1 MFWRHYFERRGMEKM
16 IVICMGSSCFAR
28 GNRDHLELI
37 ENYLHGNRI
46 DAEVRFS
53 GCRCR
58 GECGRGP
65 NLEINGNLY
74 HEVDT
79 GTLLD
84 LLEFHFSG
92 VTIET

>member
-1 MFWRHYFERRGMEKM
+1 MENT

-37 ENYLHGNRI
+37 ENYLHGNGLTANI
-46 DAEVRFS
+46 HFS

-65 NLEINGNLY
+65 NIEINGTL
-74 HEVDT
+74 HREIDT

-84 LLEFHFSG
+84 LLEYYFSE
-92 VTIET
+92 VEIRV

>member
-1 MFWRHYFERRGMEKM
+1 MCFHRRTDMKNS

-37 ENYLHGNRI
+37 ENYLDGNGI
-46 DAEVRFS
+46 TAEIQFS

-65 NLEINGNLY
+65 NIEINGTLH

-84 LLEFHFSG
+84 LMEYYFSA
-92 VTIET
+92 VRAEV

>member
-1 MFWRHYFERRGMEKM
+1 MKNS

-28 GNRDHLELI
+28 GNREHLELI
-37 ENYLHGNRI
+37 ENYLHGNGI
-46 DAEVRFS
+46 AAEIRFS

-58 GECGRGP
+58 NECGRGP
-65 NLEINGNLY
+65 NIEINGILH

-84 LLEFHFSG
+84 LMEYYFSA
-92 VTIET
+92 VQAAV

>member
-1 MFWRHYFERRGMEKM
+1 MENK

-28 GNRDHLELI
+28 GNREHLELI
-37 ENYLHGNRI
+37 ENYLHGNKLI
-46 DAEVRFS
+46 ADVRFS

-65 NLEINGNLY
+65 NIEINGTLH
-74 HEVDT
+74 HEIDT

-84 LLEFHFSG
+84 LLEYYFSG
-92 VTIET
+92 VNAGV

>member
-1 MFWRHYFERRGMEKM
+1 MKNS

-28 GNRDHLELI
+28 GNREHLEEI
-37 ENYLHGNRI
+37 ESYLYANRI
-46 DAEVRFS
+46 AAEVRFS

-65 NLEINGNLY
+65 NIEINGHLY

-84 LLEFHFSG
+84 LLEYYFSNVEEKAFG
-92 VTIET
+92 AGQ

>member
-1 MFWRHYFERRGMEKM
+1 MENS

-28 GNRDHLELI
+28 GNREHLELI
-37 ENYLHGNRI
+37 ENYLQGNGI
-46 DAEVRFS
+46 SAEIRFS

-58 GECGRGP
+58 DKCGRGP
-65 NLEINGNLY
+65 NIEINGSLH

-84 LLEFHFSG
+84 LLEYYFSS
-92 VTIET
+92 VEAQA

>member
-1 MFWRHYFERRGMEKM
+1 MENS
-16 IVICMGSSCFAR
+16 ITICMGSSCFAR
-28 GNRDHLELI
+28 GNREHLELI
-37 ENYLHGNRI
+37 ENYLHGNDLTADI
-46 DAEVRFS
+46 RFA

-58 GECGRGP
+58 DECGRGP

-84 LLEFHFSG
+84 LLEYHFSS
-92 VTIET
+92 VTVET

>member
-1 MFWRHYFERRGMEKM
+1 MKNS

-37 ENYLHGNRI
+37 ENYLQGNGLAADI
-46 DAEVRFS
+46 HFS

-58 GECGRGP
+58 NKCGRGP
-65 NLEINGNLY
+65 NIEINGILY

-84 LLEFHFSG
+84 LLEYYFSAVETG
-92 VTIET
+92 V